1 MDAILNGVISPN
13 TVKTVT
19 AFMTE
24 IGFCGVAWD
33 ASSQLALKIFP
44 VLIQYFE
51 WAKGR

>member
-1 MDAILNGVISPN
+1 VISPN
-13 TVKTVT
+13 AIETVR

-33 ASSQLALKIFP
+33 ASSQLALKSFP

-51 WAKGR
+51 